1 MTRLG
6 NFLREDLGKLE
17 KDFQIIEDSI
27 IDFTN
32 YRNENN
38 KLKISIER
46 INVFLSYWKQHSNQL
61 EDKRFYEDK
70 NGDLAKWKN

>member
-70 NGDLAKWKN
+70 NGDLAK

>member
-32 YRNENN
+32 YKNENN

-70 NGDLAKWKN
+70 NGDLAK